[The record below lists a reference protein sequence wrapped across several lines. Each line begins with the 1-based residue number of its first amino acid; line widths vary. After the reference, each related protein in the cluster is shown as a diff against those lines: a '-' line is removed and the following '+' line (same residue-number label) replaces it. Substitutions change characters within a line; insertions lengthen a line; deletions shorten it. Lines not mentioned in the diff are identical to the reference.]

1 MPSSTCRCAWFNY
14 TSVAPLPSIPID
26 GAGPRHNRP
35 SGTEVFKV
43 RTYGGCEARETSAA
57 TTHSYGAEASS
68 TSASYQRFAPQG
80 NNAHSFSVTQACAV
94 NRGQPPSTGHTALQP
109 VKRIL

>member
-1 MPSSTCRCAWFNY
+1 MPSSTCRSAWFNY
-14 TSVAPLPSIPID
+14 TSVAPLRSIPID

-43 RTYGGCEARETSAA
+43 RTEVAEARETSAV
-57 TTHSYGAEASS
+57 TTHSYGAEAWS
-68 TSASYQRFAPQG
+68 TLASYQRFAPRG

-94 NRGQPPSTGHTALQP
+94 NRGQPPSTGHTALLP
-109 VKRIL
+109 VKQIW